1 MKKKSKIKSVKIRS
15 ATQERYTSGVE
26 EVVKVTGLIRR
37 GSTYSLRRR
46 VPTDLVVALGKT
58 EIWIALGT
66 SEYKAA
72 AKEARLASVR
82 LDLQWEKQ
90 RQALTRGEK
99 INPDDRLSAGEL
111 RRAVIGD
118 FWVREQSASITVEDE
133 ERREDIER
141 EIGGLETRDPSAE
154 AVLFAQARS
163 IIRERK
169 LKVPLPA
176 ETTIGGAKEP
186 FVPSDELRRLLE
198 LIRRADVEHLKRM
211 IDRLEGAH
219 GDQTHDP
226 LFEGV
231 NSISAAPAQS
241 EGVTLGEAI
250 TRMQNDPTRAHLG
263 DTADAKYVVTFRAM
277 KELLGD
283 DKPLAA
289 ITRAECAAVQELIA
303 GLPANVAKL
312 KAYKSCATMREMV
325 ETAATRTDRMLSP
338 TTVKVYTHT
347 LSAFFNWAIGKGLL
361 TLNPAVKLA
370 GGKKRA
376 KNARRPWKI
385 DALNIIIAGL
395 PAWSRKSES
404 IGRYWVPLI
413 ALFSGMRL
421 GEIVGLTVDDV
432 EKTYGEHCFV
442 LWETDEQEYKTPGS
456 ERVIPV
462 HPELV
467 RLGLLD
473 LVEKTRKAG
482 GRRLFPELPGKD
494 QDQLSDLFQ
503 KRFSYWLTSKLNIKQ
518 RGLSFHSLRH
528 NFRDALRE
536 NGVPIDSTRALGG
549 WSRSGIVEERYGAG
563 VSVRTLAKW
572 VAEISYDGLNPLGH
586 LQPVATAG

>member
-1 MKKKSKIKSVKIRS
+1 M
-15 ATQERYTSGVE
+15 A
-26 EVVKVTGLIRR
+26 KVAGLIRR
-37 GSTYSLRRR
+37 GNTFSFRRR
-46 VPTDLVVALGKT
+46 IPSDLVEALGRK
-58 EIWIALGT
+58 EVWVALGT
-66 SEYKAA
+66 SDYKLA

-82 LDLQWEKQ
+82 LDLQWERQ
-90 RQALTRGEK
+90 REALKRGED
-99 INPDDRLSAGEL
+99 INLNDRVSEDQL
-111 RRAVIGD
+111 RRAVRGE
-118 FWVREQSASITVEDE
+118 FWAREQGVETTVADDE
-133 ERREDIER
+133 RLESIER
-141 EIGGLETRDPSAE
+141 EIGGLEARDPSAE
-154 AVLFAQARS
+154 AALFVQARS
-163 IIRERK
+163 IIRKEG
-169 LKVPLPA
+169 LNIPLPP
-176 ETTIGGAKEP
+176 ETVVGGKTEP
-186 FVPSDELRRLLE
+186 FTPSPELRRLLE
-198 LIRRADVEHLKRM
+198 LIRRADVEHLRRM
-211 IDRLEGAH
+211 IDRLEGTH
-219 GDQTHDP
+219 GDQAHDP
-226 LFEGV
+226 LFKDV
-231 NSISAAPAQS
+231 NSVSAAPTQS
-241 EGVTLGEAI
+241 ESITLREAI
-250 TRMQNDPTRAHLG
+250 SRMQTDPTRAHLG

-283 DKPLAA
+283 AKPLDT
-289 ITRAECAAVQELIA
+289 ITRADCAAVQELIA
-303 GLPANVAKL
+303 GLPANVSKL
-312 KAYKSCATMREMV
+312 KAYKGCATMREIV
-325 ETAATRTDRMLSP
+325 DLAATRSDRMLSP
-338 TTVKVYTHT
+338 TTVKVYTQT
-347 LSAFFNWAIGKGLL
+347 LSAFFNWTIGKGLL

-385 DALNIIIAGL
+385 DALNTIIAGL
-395 PAWSRKSES
+395 PAWSRESGS

-442 LWETDEQEYKTPGS
+442 LWETEEQEYKTPGS
-456 ERVIPV
+456 ERLIPI

-473 LVEKTRKAG
+473 LVEETKKAG

-503 KRFSYWLTSKLNIKQ
+503 KRFSYWLAANLKIKQ

-563 VSVRTLAKW
+563 VSVRTLARW
-572 VAEISYDGLNPLGH
+572 VAEISFDGLTSPEK
-586 LQPVATAG
+586 LQLVATEG